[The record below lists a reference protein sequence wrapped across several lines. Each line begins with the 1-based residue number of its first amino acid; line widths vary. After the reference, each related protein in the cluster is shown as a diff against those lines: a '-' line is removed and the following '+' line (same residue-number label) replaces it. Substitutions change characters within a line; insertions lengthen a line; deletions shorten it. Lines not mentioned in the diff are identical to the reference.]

1 MSLRKVGKFC
11 LQRLQDRPLLFAY
24 LTALFTVPSEIMFDK
39 VALSTFI
46 SGLRAQ
52 DAGPPPFLK
61 FRSSNTFI
69 IATVVIAVFTVGIPF
84 ML

>member
-1 MSLRKVGKFC
+1 VGKFC

-52 DAGPPPFLK
+52 GPPPFLK

-84 ML
+84 IL